1 MESDTHAESGESTA
15 GGGRSQGDRT
25 EKNRVEKDRSEKGQI
40 EGGRPD
46 AGRRQFL
53 KFAGAAGVASV
64 VPTTGR
70 ASARQ
75 ADRGGSLRV
84 AQQSDVGN
92 LDPHKTQDAPTLR
105 ILNNVYET
113 LTRIDGDL
121 RPVGR
126 LANEWQVGDDGTTW
140 TFTLREGVRFHPP
153 EDRAMTANDVK
164 ASIERV
170 LADETNSP
178 WASNFEPVET
188 IRAEDDRTVVFE
200 LSQPFAPFLVKL
212 SNGFVVPEG
221 VDDADYDI
229 ANQPVG
235 TGPFVFEETVTQT
248 RTTLSRFGDYW
259 GTDGDGD
266 QLPYLDEL
274 EFRPIPEGQ
283 ARVTALQ
290 TGEVDYV
297 TEVPQTQAQ
306 SLQNASG
313 ITFSAIPGTFYD
325 YIGQNTEAA
334 PLDDVNLRQAISW
347 AIDRESMVQGARFG
361 FAEPTQDP
369 ISPASEWDDL
379 IQVDEPYSQDRER
392 ARQLVEE
399 STYDGEQLTIQVGQE
414 FEGQVNEAEI
424 AQAQLSEV
432 GLNVT
437 IQPTEFSTLINN
449 LNEGNFQLTVLG
461 WATLVDPDDLFF
473 LQFHTGETFNQTNY
487 SNEEVDRLL
496 EQGRQATGSIEERAQ
511 FYDDAIDIIA
521 REAPYTFLVYNDEID
536 AWRDSV
542 QGVEHVP
549 TGVPFFADVSKQG

>member
-1 MESDTHAESGESTA
+1 MIFGGVWTVPTAVRRISGWGKMQSDAHSEREEST
-15 GGGRSQGDRT
+15 
-25 EKNRVEKDRSEKGQI
+25 
-40 EGGRPD
+40 RPD

-53 KFAGAAGVASV
+53 KFAGTAGVASV
-64 VPTTGR
+64 TAMSGSATALQDGR
-70 ASARQ
+70 ASAQQ
-75 ADRGGSLRV
+75 ASRGGTLRV

-113 LTRIDGDL
+113 LTIIDADQQ
-121 RPVGR
+121 PAGR
-126 LANEWQVGDDGTTW
+126 LASEWQVSDDGTTW

-153 EDRAMTANDVK
+153 EDRPMTASDVT
-164 ASIERV
+164 ASIERI

-178 WASNFEPVET
+178 WASNFEPVDSVT
-188 IRAEDDRTVVFE
+188 AEDDRTVVFQ

-212 SNGFVVPEG
+212 ANGFVVPEG
-221 VDDADYDI
+221 VADADYDV

-259 GTDGDGD
+259 GTDGDGN
-266 QLPYLDEL
+266 QLPYLDGIEL
-274 EFRPIPEGQ
+274 RPIPEGQ

-306 SLQNASG
+306 ALQNASG
-313 ITFSAIPGTFYD
+313 ITFSAISGTFYD
-325 YIGQNTEAA
+325 YIGQNTNAA
-334 PLDDVNLRQAISW
+334 PLDDVRLRQAISW

-369 ISPASEWDDL
+369 ISPASEWEDL
-379 IQVDEPYSQDRER
+379 IQVDEPYSQDQER
-392 ARQLVEE
+392 ARQLIEE
-399 STYDGEQLTIQVGQE
+399 SDYDGEQLTIQVGQE
-414 FEGQVNEAEI
+414 FQGQVSEAEI

-437 IQPTEFSTLINN
+437 IRPTEFGTLISN

-461 WATLVDPDDLFF
+461 WSTFVDPDDLMY
-473 LQFHTGETFNQTNY
+473 LPFHSGEPFNQTNY

-496 EQGRQATGSIEERAQ
+496 EQGRQATGSMEERAG

-536 AWRDSV
+536 AWRDSLS
-542 QGVEHVP
+542 GVEHLS
-549 TGVPFFADVSKQG
+549 TGIPFFETFSKQG